1 MIFYGADVQSG
12 VVAVAPT
19 REKMPPFDHK
29 WTRFAPAGIGG
40 RVGVYTAQL
49 AQSRI
54 VTASTSGIS
63 FLMAG

>member
-29 WTRFAPAGIGG
+29 WTRFAPADIGG
-40 RVGVYTAQL
+40 QIGVYTAQL

-54 VTASTSGIS
+54 VTAMISGTS
-63 FLMAG
+63 FLMPG